1 MAVPIVQEAERQCPR
16 TGPGAKPEIPDWF
29 IGALIMVAVLKRK
42 KSKSS
47 QFRFLSEPQQRRLI
61 ERGR

>member
-1 MAVPIVQEAERQCPR
+1 VQQAERQCPR

-29 IGALIMVAVLKRK
+29 MGALIMVAVLRRK

-47 QFRFLSEPQQRRLI
+47 QFHLLSEPQHRLPLL
-61 ERGR
+61 ERLN